1 VQPAGQKSGF
11 SQVEPANTGVQFTN
25 LLSKRLVAM
34 NRVTE
39 NGSGVA
45 LGDVDGDG
53 WCDIYL
59 CGLENDNVLFKNLG
73 DWTFRDVTAEAGL
86 KMERQLSTG
95 ATFADVDGDGDL
107 DLLVNSIGGGTRL
120 LYNDGG
126 GKFTEAT
133 EGRLV
138 RRFGS
143 MSMSL
148 ADIDLDGDLDLYVA
162 NYRTIVSKDEFP
174 RLKVEARMQNGQ
186 VVLTPP
192 GRFSALPAPGGN
204 VEVFELG
211 ERDFLYVNDGSGKFA
226 PVSWT
231 TGNFLDEAGKQLTNS
246 PVDWGLS
253 VMMRDINEDG
263 MIDILVCN
271 DFVNSPDRIWIQE
284 PGLRFRAAGLKSL
297 RKVSLASMAVDV
309 ADFNRDGLDDLF
321 FVEMLSRDH
330 SFRQNHRDN
339 LMKAMINR
347 RIPDPLHRWEVPRN
361 TLFLNRGDGTYAEIA
376 ELAGVDASEWSWG
389 AVFLDVDLDGWE
401 DLLIPTGHNH
411 DVQDADVL
419 RRLAGSTA
427 PDSYE
432 QRIRDLELFPQL
444 KSPIIGFRNAGNG
457 GDLKFHERQRE
468 WGLEIPGVA
477 NGLACADLDND
488 GDLDLVVNRLNDSA
502 LLLRND
508 STHSRVAIRLAGNS
522 PNTRGVGAKITV
534 RGGPE
539 GVVQTQRK
547 IAGGRYL
554 SSDDYVRVFAAG
566 SGLMQIEV
574 DWADGKKSIVHG
586 VLPNSVNEIS
596 EGGARSAGE
605 EARPDE
611 RPLFEDASD
620 LLNHS
625 DTDPVFNDYEHQ
637 PSLPYSLAGQGP
649 ALAWGDMDGDGRE
662 DLVIG
667 ASRGGRTA
675 ILRYDGN
682 RFIPETNRI
691 TSRIHVE
698 DQMGVLVAQSGT
710 NKPLIISAISNY
722 ESAAKNGTAIEFSN
736 GLTLNGE
743 LDCPGSIAMAD
754 LDGDGDLDLFVGGRV
769 LPRRYPAAVTS
780 RVYLNDSET
789 FAFSAEWSKPFE
801 RIGLVS
807 GAQFTDLNDDGR
819 PDLVLALEWG
829 PIRAYLNTGRTFNHE
844 NRELEAWRGWWTGV
858 ITGDFNNDGLTDI
871 VAGNWGRNT
880 PYQRFIKRPM
890 RILHGDVDANGRY
903 DAFIAIFSERVKDYV
918 PFAGPE
924 MLIEVLPGA
933 AERISSY
940 EQFAQM
946 PMKTV
951 LGGAEANTLEINTL
965 DSMLF
970 INRGNRFEAQPLPV
984 EAQFAPVFGLAVA
997 DFNNDGNE
1005 DLVLGQNLF
1014 ETRWEMGKLD
1024 SGRPLLLLG
1033 NGRGAFQT
1041 TSSKESGLF
1050 PDGQQ
1055 RAVAVA
1061 DFDKDGRPD
1070 VAVTQNRGETRL
1082 YRNRAERLGVR
1093 IQFEA
1098 GLENP
1103 NGVGVR
1109 YRVSKSSP
1117 VREVQAGGGWLSQN
1131 STIHVV
1137 PRSRENTRMEVLWPG
1152 GRRTAVSIGTSG
1164 TELLVTPE
1172 GAKVLR

>member
-1 VQPAGQKSGF
+1 
-11 SQVEPANTGVQFTN
+11 
-25 LLSKRLVAM
+25 L
-34 NRVTE
+34 
-39 NGSGVA
+39 
-45 LGDVDGDG
+45 
-53 WCDIYL
+53 
-59 CGLENDNVLFKNLG
+59 
-73 DWTFRDVTAEAGL
+73 
-86 KMERQLSTG
+86 
-95 ATFADVDGDGDL
+95 
-107 DLLVNSIGGGTRL
+107 
-120 LYNDGG
+120 NDG
-126 GKFTEAT
+126 
-133 EGRLV
+133 
-138 RRFGS
+138 
-143 MSMSL
+143 
-148 ADIDLDGDLDLYVA
+148 
-162 NYRTIVSKDEFP
+162 
-174 RLKVEARMQNGQ
+174 
-186 VVLTPP
+186 
-192 GRFSALPAPGGN
+192 
-204 VEVFELG
+204 
-211 ERDFLYVNDGSGKFA
+211 
-226 PVSWT
+226 
-231 TGNFLDEAGKQLTNS
+231 
-246 PVDWGLS
+246 
-253 VMMRDINEDG
+253 
-263 MIDILVCN
+263 
-271 DFVNSPDRIWIQE
+271 
-284 PGLRFRAAGLKSL
+284 
-297 RKVSLASMAVDV
+297 
-309 ADFNRDGLDDLF
+309 
-321 FVEMLSRDH
+321 
-330 SFRQNHRDN
+330 
-339 LMKAMINR
+339 
-347 RIPDPLHRWEVPRN
+347 
-361 TLFLNRGDGTYAEIA
+361 
-376 ELAGVDASEWSWG
+376 
-389 AVFLDVDLDGWE
+389 
-401 DLLIPTGHNH
+401 
-411 DVQDADVL
+411 
-419 RRLAGSTA
+419 
-427 PDSYE
+427 
-432 QRIRDLELFPQL
+432 
-444 KSPIIGFRNAGNG
+444 
-457 GDLKFHERQRE
+457 
-468 WGLEIPGVA
+468 
-477 NGLACADLDND
+477 
-488 GDLDLVVNRLNDSA
+488 
-502 LLLRND
+502 
-508 STHSRVAIRLAGNS
+508 
-522 PNTRGVGAKITV
+522 
-534 RGGPE
+534 
-539 GVVQTQRK
+539 
-547 IAGGRYL
+547 
-554 SSDDYVRVFAAG
+554 
-566 SGLMQIEV
+566 
-574 DWADGKKSIVHG
+574 
-586 VLPNSVNEIS
+586 
-596 EGGARSAGE
+596 
-605 EARPDE
+605 
-611 RPLFEDASD
+611 
-620 LLNHS
+620 
-625 DTDPVFNDYEHQ
+625 
-637 PSLPYSLAGQGP
+637 
-649 ALAWGDMDGDGRE
+649 
-662 DLVIG
+662 
-667 ASRGGRTA
+667 
-675 ILRYDGN
+675 
-682 RFIPETNRI
+682 
-691 TSRIHVE
+691 
-698 DQMGVLVAQSGT
+698 
-710 NKPLIISAISNY
+710 
-722 ESAAKNGTAIEFSN
+722 
-736 GLTLNGE
+736 
-743 LDCPGSIAMAD
+743 
-754 LDGDGDLDLFVGGRV
+754 
-769 LPRRYPAAVTS
+769 
-780 RVYLNDSET
+780 ET
-789 FAFSAEWSKPFE
+789 FVFSAEWSKPFE

-844 NRELEAWRGWWTGV
+844 DRELEAWRGWWTGV

-1055 RAVAVA
+1055 RAVAVG